1 MISGLHAKVSRDFS
15 RARHY
20 LHVSY
25 VKYAVQLALFF
36 LIQNVGNAKQVPW
49 REDVD
54 VDLFGCP
61 GIGMPEN
68 DADHVEGYAFS
79 IQFRGEIVPKRMR
92 AKPWYAGFHGKFS
105 TGSVKTIY

>member
-1 MISGLHAKVSRDFS
+1 MADRCIAWRSKAKARQLLEGLDVPGILSFS
-15 RARHY
+15 
-20 LHVSY
+20 
-25 VKYAVQLALFF
+25 
-36 LIQNVGNAKQVPW
+36 IQNVGNAKQVPW
-49 REDVD
+49 RENMD

-92 AKPWYAGFHGKFS
+92 TEPRYAGFHGKSF
-105 TGSVKTIY
+105 TGSVNTIY